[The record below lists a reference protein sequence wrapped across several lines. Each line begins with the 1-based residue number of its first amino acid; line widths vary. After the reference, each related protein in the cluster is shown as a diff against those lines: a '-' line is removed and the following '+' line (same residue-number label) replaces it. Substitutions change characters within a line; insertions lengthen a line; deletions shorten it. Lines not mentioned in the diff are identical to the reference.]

1 MQKLLTENKRQLLQ
15 SLLKIL
21 LGNIVM
27 SFAYAKWMVPHQII
41 NGGVTSIALILQR
54 ITQLSVT
61 LWTNLLTLVL
71 LAVCAIFLGRENFF
85 KSLYSSLTYLVG
97 FNLFSAW
104 PLSITQTIWL
114 DVPLASL
121 AIAFGYYCCISENSS
136 TVGVDVIALILHRY
150 HPALKIAPL
159 IRNINFVV
167 LGIGWFIF
175 GWRSILAGLAFSFL
189 YAAILKKLLRE

>member
-1 MQKLLTENKRQLLQ
+1 MQKSLGASKQRLLR
-15 SLLKIL
+15 SLFKIL
-21 LGNIVM
+21 LGNLVM

-54 ITQLSVT
+54 TTHLSVT
-61 LWTNLLTLVL
+61 LWTNLLTLSL
-71 LAVCAIFLGRENFF
+71 LVVCAIFLGRENFF
-85 KSLYSSLTYLVG
+85 KSLYSSLTYLAG

-104 PLSITQTIWL
+104 SLTLAGSIWL

-150 HPALKIAPL
+150 RPQLKIAPL
-159 IRNINFVV
+159 IRDINFVV

-175 GWRSILAGLAFSFL
+175 GWRSVLAGLAFSFI
-189 YAAILKKLLRE
+189 YAAILKKFLRE